1 MNKDEKQELKEQ
13 LIKKTKDI
21 GQGFKRSPEQL
32 EEYLAFAARF
42 HQYSHNNLMVI
53 YAQRPFASFVASAS
67 AWYAGLPD
75 KNGKPLSEQPI
86 YVKKGEKAMYIWCP
100 VTVNHYSKDG
110 NNWRNVYQLSEDER
124 KDLKAHPEDWQVKKA
139 LRFKLGPVFD
149 VGQVDCPKE
158 LLPKILGIG
167 VADVPSAQLYRAMC
181 DYCKATLHIPVT
193 EKDFGSIT
201 LRGRYL
207 PFSGEIEI
215 NSFLEDTQKLST
227 LIHEMGHSQL
237 HSLSQ
242 RVLGKSTTQ
251 KELEADMYSLMLE
264 KLCGIETTD
273 ARKGHLAQHYNE
285 YIAMQEQLPEEQRT
299 PIDKVFD
306 AVFAR
311 YQQSLP
317 DIKTAIDKAT
327 VKAKDISQEHSQ
339 DFKKNETLKI
349 SKI

>member
-100 VTVNHYSKDG
+100 VTVNHYSKGG
-110 NNWRNVYQLSEDER
+110 NNWRTVYQLSEDER

-237 HSLSQ
+237 HSLSE
-242 RVLGKSTTQ
+242 RVSGVSAAQ

-264 KLCGIETTD
+264 KLCGIETTE
-273 ARKGHLAQHYNE
+273 ARKAHLSQHYNE
-285 YIAMQEQLPEEQRT
+285 YIAMQEKLPADKRVAV
-299 PIDKVFD
+299 DKVFD
-306 AVFAR
+306 AVFER

-317 DIKTAIDKAT
+317 GIKAAIDKAAT
-327 VKAKDISQEHSQ
+327 RTKELPQAQSQA
-339 DFKKNETLKI
+339 FKQSSTLKI